1 MLLKDL
7 KIYNE
12 NIISMAII
20 GSYNTEYWRA
30 NRSDIDILVLL
41 NKKTDVS
48 IEFDL
53 EDELIPVLEKYFNY
67 NNIHLTFLYINDFEH
82 QLALEYIKSNDKLV
96 LNNEKEIDFRLYIN
110 KYRRNNQWLEDLI
123 KRDIKERSDT
133 MKSAIVKLIV
143 DLIVHSYKCAGKEL
157 TMNDVGFI
165 LGCVKDEFERKP
177 FMP

>member
-7 KIYNE
+7 KMYNK

-123 KRDIKERSDT
+123 KRDIKERSD
-133 MKSAIVKLIV
+133 I
-143 DLIVHSYKCAGKEL
+143 
-157 TMNDVGFI
+157 NDSI
-165 LGCVKDEFERKP
+165 L
-177 FMP
+177 

>member
-7 KIYNE
+7 KMYNK

-82 QLALEYIKSNDKLV
+82 QLPLEYIKSNDKLV

-123 KRDIKERSDT
+123 KRDIKERSD
-133 MKSAIVKLIV
+133 I
-143 DLIVHSYKCAGKEL
+143 
-157 TMNDVGFI
+157 NDSI
-165 LGCVKDEFERKP
+165 L
-177 FMP
+177 

>member
-7 KIYNE
+7 KIYNK

-53 EDELIPVLEKYFNY
+53 EDELTPVLEKYFNY

-123 KRDIKERSDT
+123 KRDIKERSD
-133 MKSAIVKLIV
+133 I
-143 DLIVHSYKCAGKEL
+143 
-157 TMNDVGFI
+157 NDSI
-165 LGCVKDEFERKP
+165 L
-177 FMP
+177 

>member
-67 NNIHLTFLYINDFEH
+67 NNIHLTYLYINDFEH
-82 QLALEYIKSNDKLV
+82 PLALEYIKSNDNLV
-96 LNNEKEIDFRLYIN
+96 HYIQQEIDFRLFIN
-110 KYRRNNQWLEDLI
+110 KFRRINQWLEDLI
-123 KRDIKERSDT
+123 KRDIKERSD
-133 MKSAIVKLIV
+133 I
-143 DLIVHSYKCAGKEL
+143 
-157 TMNDVGFI
+157 NDSI
-165 LGCVKDEFERKP
+165 L
-177 FMP
+177 

>member
-96 LNNEKEIDFRLYIN
+96 LNNEKEID
-110 KYRRNNQWLEDLI
+110 
-123 KRDIKERSDT
+123 
-133 MKSAIVKLIV
+133 
-143 DLIVHSYKCAGKEL
+143 
-157 TMNDVGFI
+157 NDRYV
-165 LGCVKDEFERKP
+165 
-177 FMP
+177 

>member
-7 KIYNE
+7 KMYNK

-123 KRDIKERSDT
+123 KRDLKERSD
-133 MKSAIVKLIV
+133 I
-143 DLIVHSYKCAGKEL
+143 
-157 TMNDVGFI
+157 NDSI
-165 LGCVKDEFERKP
+165 L
-177 FMP
+177 

>member
-7 KIYNE
+7 KMYNK

-123 KRDIKERSDT
+123 KRDIRERSD
-133 MKSAIVKLIV
+133 I
-143 DLIVHSYKCAGKEL
+143 
-157 TMNDVGFI
+157 NDSI
-165 LGCVKDEFERKP
+165 L
-177 FMP
+177 

>member
-7 KIYNE
+7 KIYNK

-53 EDELIPVLEKYFNY
+53 EDELTPVLEKYFNY

-82 QLALEYIKSNDKLV
+82 PLALEYIKSNDKLV
-96 LNNEKEIDFRLYIN
+96 LDNEKEIDFRLYIN

-123 KRDIKERSDT
+123 KRDIKERSD
-133 MKSAIVKLIV
+133 I
-143 DLIVHSYKCAGKEL
+143 
-157 TMNDVGFI
+157 NDSI
-165 LGCVKDEFERKP
+165 L
-177 FMP
+177 

>member
-7 KIYNE
+7 KMYNK

-82 QLALEYIKSNDKLV
+82 PLALEYIKSNDKLV

-123 KRDIKERSDT
+123 KRDIKERSD
-133 MKSAIVKLIV
+133 I
-143 DLIVHSYKCAGKEL
+143 
-157 TMNDVGFI
+157 NDSI
-165 LGCVKDEFERKP
+165 L
-177 FMP
+177 

>member
-1 MLLKDL
+1 MHNK
-7 KIYNE
+7 

-123 KRDIKERSDT
+123 KRDIKERSD
-133 MKSAIVKLIV
+133 I
-143 DLIVHSYKCAGKEL
+143 
-157 TMNDVGFI
+157 NDSI
-165 LGCVKDEFERKP
+165 L
-177 FMP
+177 